1 MKKIYIALT
10 CMSILGGTT
19 ACSDFLEENPKSEIS
34 SSQYFTQP
42 DHARAAV
49 NKLYRSGV
57 PQFYDADAY
66 AGSKMMYGG
75 YMSGFFD
82 NEKKAQEEMVRYCQ
96 SLSYTSQNLSGPIEK
111 LWDDCYV
118 GISNAN
124 TAIKYIPTTPGLE
137 EAERESLMGQA
148 KLFRAMNYFHLV
160 KFFGDVPLILEPY
173 ESLED
178 MFVSRTASK
187 EVYAQIIQDLQDASA
202 VLNDAAYTQNGF
214 RVTKW
219 VAETMLADV
228 YLTLSGYPVQE
239 NHYADAA
246 KAARNVINSH
256 RHAMIEN
263 QDTEANSAYNQIRTL
278 DDSNEYIFSREY
290 DANISGN
297 NPQPGF
303 SFPLGAEGWGIFQ
316 YSILLRTYTPTKEL
330 YNIYDPENDLRVQEK
345 QYFHTSYTY
354 IKDGKEITQTFDAS
368 PYVWYNEEALLSTGK
383 NGKDLPIYRYP
394 EILLI
399 AAEAIAES
407 EGVTSEAIGYLADV
421 RARAYTKMDRAAI
434 VASLAG
440 LSKEDFI
447 HEVWTE
453 RLREFIFE
461 NKIWSDIQRTRQYP
475 QTSEA
480 NRGEVTYRNVIG
492 ATNPWGATFEEKH
505 LLWPISHNEI
515 QRNPALEQNPG
526 YDR

>member
-1 MKKIYIALT
+1 
-10 CMSILGGTT
+10 
-19 ACSDFLEENPKSEIS
+19 
-34 SSQYFTQP
+34 
-42 DHARAAV
+42 
-49 NKLYRSGV
+49 
-57 PQFYDADAY
+57 
-66 AGSKMMYGG
+66 
-75 YMSGFFD
+75 
-82 NEKKAQEEMVRYCQ
+82 
-96 SLSYTSQNLSGPIEK
+96 
-111 LWDDCYV
+111 
-118 GISNAN
+118 
-124 TAIKYIPTTPGLE
+124 
-137 EAERESLMGQA
+137 MGQA

-303 SFPLGAEGWGIFQ
+303 SFPLGAEGWGIFN
-316 YSILLRTYTPTKEL
+316 IL
-330 YNIYDPENDLRVQEK
+330 
-345 QYFHTSYTY
+345 FC
-354 IKDGKEITQTFDAS
+354 
-368 PYVWYNEEALLSTGK
+368 
-383 NGKDLPIYRYP
+383 
-394 EILLI
+394 
-399 AAEAIAES
+399 
-407 EGVTSEAIGYLADV
+407 
-421 RARAYTKMDRAAI
+421 
-434 VASLAG
+434 
-440 LSKEDFI
+440 
-447 HEVWTE
+447 
-453 RLREFIFE
+453 
-461 NKIWSDIQRTRQYP
+461 
-475 QTSEA
+475 
-480 NRGEVTYRNVIG
+480 
-492 ATNPWGATFEEKH
+492 
-505 LLWPISHNEI
+505 
-515 QRNPALEQNPG
+515 
-526 YDR
+526 

>member
-1 MKKIYIALT
+1 M
-10 CMSILGGTT
+10 
-19 ACSDFLEENPKSEIS
+19 
-34 SSQYFTQP
+34 
-42 DHARAAV
+42 
-49 NKLYRSGV
+49 
-57 PQFYDADAY
+57 
-66 AGSKMMYGG
+66 
-75 YMSGFFD
+75 
-82 NEKKAQEEMVRYCQ
+82 
-96 SLSYTSQNLSGPIEK
+96 
-111 LWDDCYV
+111 
-118 GISNAN
+118 
-124 TAIKYIPTTPGLE
+124 
-137 EAERESLMGQA
+137 
-148 KLFRAMNYFHLV
+148 
-160 KFFGDVPLILEPY
+160 
-173 ESLED
+173 
-178 MFVSRTASK
+178 
-187 EVYAQIIQDLQDASA
+187 
-202 VLNDAAYTQNGF
+202 
-214 RVTKW
+214 
-219 VAETMLADV
+219 
-228 YLTLSGYPVQE
+228 
-239 NHYADAA
+239 
-246 KAARNVINSH
+246 
-256 RHAMIEN
+256 
-263 QDTEANSAYNQIRTL
+263 
-278 DDSNEYIFSREY
+278 
-290 DANISGN
+290 
-297 NPQPGF
+297 
-303 SFPLGAEGWGIFQ
+303 
-316 YSILLRTYTPTKEL
+316 
-330 YNIYDPENDLRVQEK
+330 RVQEK

-480 NRGEVTYRNVIG
+480 NRGKVTYRNVIG